1 MKKFLAIIFAA
12 MLLMTGCGG
21 EKFSQEVTWGRANAK
36 EIDLNSKI
44 AGRVVKLLV
53 AEGDI
58 VEEGQIIAYIDQR
71 DLLAQKL
78 QLEANIAAIEAQQV
92 EAAALTEMQRRTPES
107 ALAQA
112 QAAEVRARADLL
124 MCEADFNRY
133 SELLASG
140 AISRQ
145 VFEQYKTKF
154 DTATATYAQAQAAT
168 AQAQAALLQTNV
180 NEANEISLAK
190 KLDQARATLEQLEV
204 SLDETEIKIPFAG
217 IITAKY
223 VEEGSM
229 ISQGTPLVAIQDP
242 CDNWIDLKIPETQLR
257 NFRLNQRVE
266 LIARDEVTRV
276 FGTVTD
282 ISRKA
287 EFATQRATSER
298 GDDSDIIT
306 FNVKIQVNSDAI
318 RPGMRF
324 RLAENLS

>member
-1 MKKFLAIIFAA
+1 MKKFFAIICAA
-12 MLLMTGCGG
+12 TIFLAGCGE
-21 EKFSQEVTWGRANAK
+21 EKISQEVTWGQADAK

-44 AGRVVKLLV
+44 PGRVIKLLV
-53 AEGDI
+53 AEGDT
-58 VEEGQIIAYIDQR
+58 VQVGQVIAYIDQR
-71 DLLAQKL
+71 DLAAQKL
-78 QLEANIAAIEAQQV
+78 QLQANIAAIEAQQV
-92 EAAALTEMQRRTPES
+92 EAAALTEMQRGTTES

-112 QAAEVRARADLL
+112 KFAEERARADLIL
-124 MCEADFNRY
+124 CEADFNRY

-140 AISRQ
+140 AVSRQ
-145 VFEQYKTKF
+145 TFEQYKTKF
-154 DTATATYAQAQAAT
+154 NVAKAAYEQAQAAT
-168 AQAQAALLQTNV
+168 AQAKAALKQTDV
-180 NEANEISLAK
+180 NKANEISLAK
-190 KLDQARATLEQLEV
+190 KLDQARASLEQLEV

-242 CDNWIDLKIPETQLR
+242 HDNWIDLKIPETQLK
-257 NFRLNQRVE
+257 NFKLNQRVE
-266 LIARDEVTRV
+266 LIARDEVTKV
-276 FGTVTD
+276 IGTVTD

-298 GDDSDIIT
+298 GNDSDIIT
-306 FNVKIQVNSDAI
+306 FNVKIQVNSNLI